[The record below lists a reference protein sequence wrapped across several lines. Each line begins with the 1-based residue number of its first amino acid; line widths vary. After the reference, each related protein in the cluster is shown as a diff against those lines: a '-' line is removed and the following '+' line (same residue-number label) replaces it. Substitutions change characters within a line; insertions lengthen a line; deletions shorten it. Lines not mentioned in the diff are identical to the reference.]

1 MAKYE
6 TLNVNPKSKISIDRL
21 ANKFEM
27 SKVDLVEKMVFYF
40 EKTGL
45 NPQDVKVLTVAEELN
60 KFRDTIISFMR
71 KQEKDFILPTF
82 GKMDTLIVRMKE
94 YIDNEAPRRGDIGTQ
109 TKSKSLLLNEYSEE
123 KKDFINTQGSETT
136 EDTINEKNDLKN
148 KIQKLELIQSTTLK
162 YFDNVLSK
170 TEEKSTG
177 LRKMPV
183 IELPM
188 ADIREYKE
196 YTKKLSH
203 VYKDTFR

>member
-45 NPQDVKVLTVAEELN
+45 NPHDVKVLTVAEELN

-94 YIDNEAPRRGDIGTQ
+94 YIDNEAPKRVDLGTQ
-109 TKSKSLLLNEYSEE
+109 TKKQSLLLNENSEE
-123 KKDFINTQGSETT
+123 KKDFKTT
-136 EDTINEKNDLKN
+136 IDTITIEDSIQNNKLKNEKE
-148 KIQKLELIQSTTLK
+148 KLELILGTTLE
-162 YFDNVLSK
+162 YFNNVLSR

-183 IELPM
+183 IEISM
-188 ADIREYKE
+188 GEIREYKE
-196 YTKKLSH
+196 FTKKLSYVH
-203 VYKDTFR
+203 KDTFR

>member
-21 ANKFEM
+21 ANKFEV

-94 YIDNEAPRRGDIGTQ
+94 YIDNEAPLRGDIAAQ
-109 TKSKSLLLNEYSEE
+109 TKSKSLLLNDNSEE
-123 KKDFINTQGSETT
+123 KRDLINTQSSKTI
-136 EDTINEKNDLKN
+136 EDPIHENNALKN
-148 KIQKLELIQSTTLK
+148 ENEKLELILSTTLK
-162 YFDNVLSK
+162 YFINVLSK

-177 LRKMPV
+177 LSKKPV
-183 IELPM
+183 VDLPM

-203 VYKDTFR
+203 VHKDTFR

>member
-27 SKVDLVEKMVFYF
+27 SKVALVEKMVFYF

-94 YIDNEAPRRGDIGTQ
+94 YIDDEAPRRGDIGTQ
-109 TKSKSLLLNEYSEE
+109 TKRQSLLLNDNSEE
-123 KKDFINTQGSETT
+123 KKDFKTT
-136 EDTINEKNDLKN
+136 KDSITIEDSIQENNKLKN
-148 KIQKLELIQSTTLK
+148 ENEKLELILSTTLE
-162 YFDNVLSK
+162 YFNNVLSRTK
-170 TEEKSTG
+170 EKSTG

-196 YTKKLSH
+196 YTKKISH
-203 VYKDTFR
+203 VHKDTFR

>member
-6 TLNVNPKSKISIDRL
+6 TLNVNPKSKISIDKL

-60 KFRDTIISFMR
+60 KFRDIIISFMR

-94 YIDNEAPRRGDIGTQ
+94 YIDIEAPRRVDIGIQ
-109 TKSKSLLLNEYSEE
+109 TKSKALLINDNYEE
-123 KKDFINTQGSETT
+123 KKDFINTQGSKTT
-136 EDTINEKNDLKN
+136 EDALSEKHDLKN
-148 KIQKLELIQSTTLK
+148 KIEKLELIQSTTLK
-162 YFDNVLSK
+162 YFDTVLSK

-188 ADIREYKE
+188 AEIREYRE
-196 YTKKLSH
+196 YIKKLSH
-203 VYKDTFR
+203 VRKDTFQ

>member
-6 TLNVNPKSKISIDRL
+6 TLNITPKSKTSIDKL

-94 YIDNEAPRRGDIGTQ
+94 YIDIEAPRRADIGIQ
-109 TKSKSLLLNEYSEE
+109 TKSKPLLINDSLEE
-123 KKDFINTQGSETT
+123 KKDSINTQVSKTT
-136 EDTINEKNDLKN
+136 VEELSEKNDLKN
-148 KIQKLELIQSTTLK
+148 KIEKLELIQSTTLK
-162 YFDNVLSK
+162 YFDAVLSK

-183 IELPM
+183 VELPM
-188 ADIREYKE
+188 AEIREYKE
-196 YTKKLSH
+196 YIKKLSH
-203 VYKDTFR
+203 VHKNTFQ

>member
-21 ANKFEM
+21 ANKFEI

-40 EKTGL
+40 EKTGI

-60 KFRDTIISFMR
+60 KFRDIIISFMR

-94 YIDNEAPRRGDIGTQ
+94 YIDNEAPRRGDIGAQ
-109 TKSKSLLLNEYSEE
+109 TKSKSLLLKDNSEE
-123 KKDFINTQGSETT
+123 KKNFIITQGSK
-136 EDTINEKNDLKN
+136 TIEGTIHENNELKN
-148 KIQKLELIQSTTLK
+148 KTEKLELILSTTLK

-170 TEEKSTG
+170 TEEKYTG
-177 LRKMPV
+177 LSRKPV
-183 IELPM
+183 VELPM
-188 ADIREYKE
+188 AEIIEYKE

-203 VYKDTFR
+203 VHKNTFR